1 MDTLLSMRVFQSVVD
16 QQSFTGAAQQLDLS
30 KAMVSKHIM
39 HLEQHLGA
47 RLLNRNSR
55 HLSLT
60 ESGRLYL
67 QRCRN
72 VLEDIAEVESLLA
85 NANVSPR
92 GEIKLSAPLWIAN
105 TQFMGLL
112 HAFQQQ
118 HPEVT
123 FDIDISGRF
132 VDIVEE
138 GFDSALRAS
147 RTLNP
152 NLIARHLTQMPF
164 KVVATSEYLSRHKH
178 PQHPSELSQLA
189 LLSYSLVDNAG
200 LIRLNGPM
208 GQCEVQMNPV
218 LSSNNEF
225 ILYQAAC
232 QGMGVGILPEGLI
245 QADIEAGRLIEL
257 LPEYRTLEQPLY
269 AVYASRRYL
278 SLKVRLFIDY
288 LAQHMNQHTPY
299 NN

>member
-1 MDTLLSMRVFQSVVD
+1 MDTLLSMRVFQAVVD

-138 GFDSALRAS
+138 GFDLALRAS
-147 RTLNP
+147 GNLNP
-152 NLIARHLTQMPF
+152 SLIARRLTTMPF
-164 KVVATSEYLSRHKH
+164 RLVAAPSYLAQHFVPTH
-178 PQHPSELSQLA
+178 PTELAQLSM
-189 LLSYSLVDNAG
+189 LSYSLVHPLG
-200 LIRLNGPM
+200 EIKLNSPEGAM
-208 GQCEVQMNPV
+208 KVQMPQV

-225 ILYQAAC
+225 ILYQAAI
-232 QGMGVGILPEGLI
+232 QGMGVGILPEALV
-245 QADIEAGRLIEL
+245 QDDLAAQQLIEL
-257 LPEYRTLEQPLY
+257 LPSYRAPQQPLY
-269 AVYASRRYL
+269 AVYTSRRYL
-278 SLKVRLFIDY
+278 SLKVRLLIDF
-288 LAQHMNQHTPY
+288 LSEHLG
-299 NN
+299 

>member
-1 MDTLLSMRVFQSVVD
+1 MDTLLSMRVFQTVVD

-60 ESGRLYL
+60 ESGRIYL

-112 HAFQQQ
+112 HTFQQQ

-138 GFDSALRAS
+138 GFDLALRAS
-147 RTLNP
+147 RNLNP
-152 NLIARHLTQMPF
+152 SLIARRLTTMPFRVVAAPSYLAQHHTPTQPEDLTQ
-164 KVVATSEYLSRHKH
+164 LSV
-178 PQHPSELSQLA
+178 
-189 LLSYSLVDNAG
+189 LSYSLVHPPGA
-200 LIRLNGPM
+200 LKLNGPE
-208 GQCEVQMNPV
+208 GEIKIQMPQV

-225 ILYQAAC
+225 ILYQAAK
-232 QGMGVGILPEGLI
+232 QGMGVGVLPEGLV
-245 QADIEAGRLIEL
+245 QDDLASKQLIEL
-257 LPEYRTLEQPLY
+257 LPNYRAPQQPLF
-269 AVYASRRYL
+269 AVYTSRRYL
-278 SLKVRLFIDY
+278 SLKVRLLIDFLSKH
-288 LAQHMNQHTPY
+288 LA
-299 NN
+299 